1 MIAIYV
7 VIIHN
12 TLAKYNTINKQKL
25 VPQKLC
31 EKKRNN
37 DVYCSNFFDNKIDG
51 EWEGGHMS
59 WGKPF
64 WSQYTAVYCECRHR
78 WLLDLFSY
86 GFAMRIYIGMH
97 SMPKMKKK
105 VQLGIDV

>member
-37 DVYCSNFFDNKIDG
+37 DVYCSNFFDNKI
-51 EWEGGHMS
+51 EGRERGGICLGANLFDLNIPQYIVSVDTGDYWTFFHMVL
-59 WGKPF
+59 P
-64 WSQYTAVYCECRHR
+64 
-78 WLLDLFSY
+78 
-86 GFAMRIYIGMH
+86 
-97 SMPKMKKK
+97 
-105 VQLGIDV
+105 